1 MPSPSTSPLCGTER
15 IPTLKRARHRAP
27 FGNAPWS
34 VFSRNDNGLEL
45 AEGAVWSEPVSHP
58 EISAGRDSSKKG
70 GVQNTK
76 QPHTSSARRSEPLH
90 RKAAARLALR
100 LILTKRVI
108 CGGPKFNWILGD
120 SGSRVFRGKAV
131 RRTA

>member
-1 MPSPSTSPLCGTER
+1 GANPSPPKNSPGPR
-15 IPTLKRARHRAP
+15 PP
-27 FGNAPWS
+27 Q
-34 VFSRNDNGLEL
+34 
-45 AEGAVWSEPVSHP
+45 
-58 EISAGRDSSKKG
+58 KG

-131 RRTA
+131 RRTAYENSEQLSYKIREAAELFRSTERPN